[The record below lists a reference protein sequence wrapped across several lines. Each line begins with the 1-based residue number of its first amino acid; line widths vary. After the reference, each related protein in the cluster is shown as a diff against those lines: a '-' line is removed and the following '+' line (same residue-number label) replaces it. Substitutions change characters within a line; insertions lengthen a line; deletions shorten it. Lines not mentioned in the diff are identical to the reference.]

1 MGVGTN
7 ILLFLII
14 LNIVFYII
22 GIDTGL
28 TLIFR
33 FLSADKNLNQVQV
46 SGSLV
51 AAILAVT
58 ATASII
64 ATAFGLFPNI
74 SLAVLM
80 TFLLSFATFPIS
92 VFNSVSVPFEF
103 KLLFGGVITVLYLLT
118 LISFARGGEL

>member
-7 ILLFLII
+7 ILIFMVI
-14 LNIVFYII
+14 LNIVFYIV
-22 GIDTGL
+22 GVDTGL

-92 VFNSVSVPFEF
+92 VFNSMSIPFEF
-103 KLLFGGVITVLYLLT
+103 KLLFGGVITVLYLLA

>member
-7 ILLFLII
+7 ILLFLVI
-14 LNIVFYII
+14 LNIVFYIL

-28 TLIFR
+28 TLIIK
-33 FLSADKNLNQVQV
+33 FLLANEDLNQVQV
-46 SGSLV
+46 SGSLLSSV
-51 AAILAVT
+51 FAVT
-58 ATASII
+58 ASASII
-64 ATAFGLFPNI
+64 AAAFGLFPNI

-103 KLLFGGVITVLYLLT
+103 KLLFGGVITVLYLLA
-118 LISFARGGEL
+118 LISFARGGEF

>member
-7 ILLFLII
+7 ILIFLII
-14 LNIVFYII
+14 LNIVFYIV

-46 SGSLV
+46 SSSLI

-58 ATASII
+58 ASASII
-64 ATAFGLFPNI
+64 ASAFGLFPNI

-92 VFNSVSVPFEF
+92 VFNSVFVPFEF
-103 KLLFGGVITVLYLLT
+103 KLLFGGVITMLYLLA
-118 LISFARGGEL
+118 LVSFARGGEL